1 MGTLKTLCVQHGPL
15 HNFHLYL
22 SHGVA
27 LVRYSTGEEAAKA
40 QSALNNCVLGNTTI
54 YADLANE
61 SDVQGWLQQLGM
73 PAQQQQQ
80 PQQQQ
85 HHQIQGHQQHA
96 GPSGLSGSSWSGRGS
111 TPSNAGGNGNLVG
124 GKASGGN
131 SGDNWAAAGAGPSS
145 SPWSTGP
152 NSVWSAPSLDRDL
165 RATPSALNASLNSF
179 LPGDLL
185 GNESM

>member
-1 MGTLKTLCVQHGPL
+1 M
-15 HNFHLYL
+15 
-22 SHGVA
+22 
-27 LVRYSTGEEAAKA
+27 
-40 QSALNNCVLGNTTI
+40 LGNTTI

-80 PQQQQ
+80 QQQQ
-85 HHQIQGHQQHA
+85 NQQQQQQA
-96 GPSGLSGSSWSGRGS
+96 VSSSGWGVRGS
-111 TPSNAGGNGNLVG
+111 TPGAGSNSGSGSGGGVGSNASKGSAN
-124 GKASGGN
+124 A
-131 SGDNWAAAGAGPSS
+131 GDNWGSGAGGPSS

-152 NSVWSAPSLDRDL
+152 NSVWSTPTLDRDL
-165 RATPSALNASLNSF
+165 RTTPSSLNASLNSF